1 MVLYFN
7 HPVQV
12 KKVPFLPQTNVK
24 REYNPDVMPIQC
36 QDYSDYTSYSQNKI
50 HRYYAELFIS
60 NMLFCSSFQ
69 QDVVYS
75 LSAVYSISNVHQ
87 QYSFFFINIM
97 LNC

>member
-1 MVLYFN
+1 MVS
-7 HPVQV
+7 
-12 KKVPFLPQTNVK
+12 T
-24 REYNPDVMPIQC
+24 IQC
-36 QDYSDYTSYSQNKI
+36 QNKI

-87 QYSFFFINIM
+87 HNAELLILWSTSKNIRTIRIEPYTI
-97 LNC
+97 L